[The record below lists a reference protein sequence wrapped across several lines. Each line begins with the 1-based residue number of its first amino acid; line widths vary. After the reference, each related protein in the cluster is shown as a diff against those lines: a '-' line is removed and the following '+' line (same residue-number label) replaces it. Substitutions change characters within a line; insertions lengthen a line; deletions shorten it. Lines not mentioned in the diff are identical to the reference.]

1 MKKLIGYCGL
11 DCQKCDAYIATQTND
26 QALREKT
33 AKLWSKLNNVE
44 ITPEMINCDGCRTHG
59 RKTPYCEK
67 FCQIKICAQAKKMET
82 CGSCSQIDSC
92 QKVAMIFSNNSEARN
107 NLQVTINNSE
117 KQIEFHIASAD
128 EIEDLMNVR
137 LEMLKVVNNLPEDYQ
152 FDKTVVEC
160 SRKYFLEGN
169 QTTILAKDGKKI
181 IGCASICYI
190 TVMPTCDHPTGK
202 RAHLMN
208 VYTNKNYKRSGIGK
222 TMVSTL
228 IEEAG
233 KKGCS
238 EISLDATS
246 EGRLLYEKLGFISNE
261 EGMILRIENA

>member
-1 MKKLIGYCGL
+1 MSKNIPLSKK
-11 DCQKCDAYIATQTND
+11 
-26 QALREKT
+26 
-33 AKLWSKLNNVE
+33 
-44 ITPEMINCDGCRTHG
+44 
-59 RKTPYCEK
+59 
-67 FCQIKICAQAKKMET
+67 IK
-82 CGSCSQIDSC
+82 
-92 QKVAMIFSNNSEARN
+92 
-107 NLQVTINNSE
+107 INNSE
-117 KQIEFHIASAD
+117 KQIEFYIA
-128 EIEDLMNVR
+128 
-137 LEMLKVVNNLPEDYQ
+137 
-152 FDKTVVEC
+152 TVEC

-169 QTTILAKDGKKI
+169 QTTIFAKDGKKI

-208 VYTNKNYKRSGIGK
+208 VYTNKNYKRLGIGK

-228 IEEAG
+228 IEEAC

-238 EISLDATS
+238 EISLDATT